1 MCTVYGQYFCN
12 IFGFLKIKIHCW
24 KNVRNNV
31 TNTAKN
37 VKNNVTNT
45 AKKSRIMLQRGYI
58 LKK

>member
-1 MCTVYGQYFCN
+1 MCTVYGQCFCN

-37 VKNNVTNT
+37 IKNNVTTGIYLEKIAN
-45 AKKSRIMLQRGYI
+45 
-58 LKK
+58 